1 MLRGKKTKK
10 EKELSVEKTSITR
23 PGPAQLTH
31 WIHFPNNHF
40 LFFLFFFL
48 DLNFGGPFFTSFK
61 AQKLLLLHD
70 TLPVSL
76 TWAKNERTWS
86 SRNSKRKKK
95 NDRKEKKMKFFFNN
109 FQRSYNWNLRFLVPG
124 PRIFLF
130 FKSTGCPGAVLS
142 GTQSSRPSLT
152 LQFAGHNHH
161 QNGKGENKREKK
173 KKISFWL
180 APNTKTRKPSTISF
194 FFFLSSCVCVLSL
207 WKHLFNN
214 KSAPQHVIV
223 WCVDGDKKEEKKRVW
238 EREREFPRLDLSRTL
253 QKSSAPAI
261 CDGRKK
267 K

>member
-1 MLRGKKTKK
+1 
-10 EKELSVEKTSITR
+10 
-23 PGPAQLTH
+23 
-31 WIHFPNNHF
+31 
-40 LFFLFFFL
+40 
-48 DLNFGGPFFTSFK
+48 
-61 AQKLLLLHD
+61 
-70 TLPVSL
+70 
-76 TWAKNERTWS
+76 
-86 SRNSKRKKK
+86 
-95 NDRKEKKMKFFFNN
+95 MKFFSNN

-173 KKISFWL
+173 KISFWL

-223 WCVDGDKKEEKKRVW
+223 WCVDGDKKEEK
-238 EREREFPRLDLSRTL
+238 ESLRERENSLGWISHELSKNPRPLRF
-253 QKSSAPAI
+253 AMAE
-261 CDGRKK
+261 RKK
-267 K
+267 KKKKIKRDDNNTSI